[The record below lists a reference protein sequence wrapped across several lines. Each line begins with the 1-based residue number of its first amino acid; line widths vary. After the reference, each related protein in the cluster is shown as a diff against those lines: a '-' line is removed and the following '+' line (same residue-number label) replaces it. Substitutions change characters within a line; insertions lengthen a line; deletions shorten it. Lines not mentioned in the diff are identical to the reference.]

1 MPLSFAA
8 ITSPTL
14 GLEFRYIFCLHI
26 LIILL
31 SACKFA
37 KGTQKLLLL
46 AAQILSQGPLTL
58 AIFAAI
64 SHAEIVCIAAKI
76 AAKVAS
82 VNGPLQQL

>member
-31 SACKFA
+31 SACKFTM
-37 KGTQKLLLL
+37 GLLL
-46 AAQILSQGPLTL
+46 AAQILMQSRPAYTGDFCCNFTC
-58 AIFAAI
+58 
-64 SHAEIVCIAAKI
+64 VAAKI